1 MKRDSLV
8 QAILKIGFTSILL
21 GYFLVWLPHQSV
33 GLSFIGLEMGEWT
46 KFLPKVQ
53 GGQYLPDRILF
64 YLPPITLGLM
74 LTVWTIGWPNESWKT
89 WALRTLAVI
98 ISLLAFPPFESI
110 QFDSTGQ
117 WMPRLLL
124 VLFVAFSAVL
134 CSQAARLPE
143 HSAELIE
150 WSAFLI
156 LGLVGA
162 VLPLWTYLVLRPE
175 IASIFGQN
183 VGIGPGLW
191 INTIGQLT
199 VAGVGGYCLLYASK
213 RTKERSIIA

>member
-1 MKRDSLV
+1 MKRDSLI

-53 GGQYLPDRILF
+53 GGQYLPSRILF
-64 YLPPITLGLM
+64 YVPPITLGLM
-74 LTVWTIGWPNESWKT
+74 LVAWTIGWPNHSWKT
-89 WALRTLAVI
+89 WLLRALAVI

-110 QFDSTGQ
+110 QSDSIGQ

-124 VLFVAFSAVL
+124 VLYVAFSAVL
-134 CSQAARLPE
+134 SSQASRMPE
-143 HSAELIE
+143 HTAELIE
-150 WSAFLI
+150 WLAFLI
-156 LGLVGA
+156 LGLLGA
-162 VLPLWTYLVLRPE
+162 VLPLWTYLVYRPE

-183 VGIGPGLW
+183 VGVGLGLW
-191 INTIGQLT
+191 INTIGHLT
-199 VAGVGGYCLLYASK
+199 VAGVGVYCLYYASK
-213 RTKERSIIA
+213 RFKERSIIA